1 MSTLVSL
8 TVFPMDKGESVSPY
22 VTRVVR
28 LIRESGLPHKVGP
41 MSTVIEGGTG
51 EVMALVRSCFEEL
64 ERDCDRV
71 YMILTADYRKG
82 GEGRIE
88 KKVRSVLDKLE
99 EKNAKKS

>member
-22 VTRVVR
+22 VARVVR
-28 LIRESGLPHKVGP
+28 LIRDSGLPHELGP
-41 MSTVIEGGTG
+41 MSTVIEGGT
-51 EVMALVRSCFEEL
+51 EEILDLVHRCFEEL

-88 KKVRSVLDKLE
+88 KKVRSVLDKM
-99 EKNAKKS
+99 

>member
-28 LIRESGLPHKVGP
+28 LIRESGLPHKMGP
-41 MSTVIEGGTG
+41 MGTVIEGGTK
-51 EVMALVRSCFEEL
+51 EVMDLVRRCFEDL

-71 YMILTADYRKG
+71 YMVLTADYRRG

-88 KKVRSVLDKLE
+88 KKVRSVLDKL
-99 EKNAKKS
+99 

>member
-22 VTRVVR
+22 VARVVR
-28 LIRESGLPHKVGP
+28 LIRDSGLPHKVGP
-41 MSTVIEGGTG
+41 MSTVIEGGTD
-51 EVMALVRSCFEEL
+51 EVMDLARRCFEEL

-82 GEGRIE
+82 GDGRIE
-88 KKVRSVLDKLE
+88 KKVRSVLDKM
-99 EKNAKKS
+99 